1 MLPRAYI
8 IHQARGRL
16 RLRIRE
22 KRQDLDYFQA
32 VCAQLE
38 SLAGVTET
46 RFNGTTGSLLLLHP
60 ELLYV
65 ELEPQLKELALF
77 ELVDG
82 PEPKSPALN
91 PVFAGFSWIDQAI
104 SEGSAGNVDL
114 RSLAFIGLI
123 GVAAQQLY
131 RGNIAGPAIPML
143 LSALSLAQQI
153 NQSTTDADANPG

>member
-8 IHQARGRL
+8 VHQVRGRL

-22 KRQDLDYFQA
+22 KCQDPDYFQA
-32 VCAQLE
+32 VCVQLE
-38 SLAGVTET
+38 SLDGVTDVS
-46 RFNGTTGSLLLLHP
+46 FNDATGSLLLLHP
-60 ELLYV
+60 ELPYA
-65 ELEPQLKELALF
+65 ELAPLLQRLALF

-82 PEPKSPALN
+82 PEPKSLALN
-91 PVFAGFSWIDQAI
+91 PVFEGFSWMNHAL

-143 LSALSLAQQI
+143 LGALSLAQQI
-153 NQSTTDADANPG
+153 NQSTPESDE